1 MLCAHTVRRLKP
13 GTFDQFAEA
22 FRPDE
27 GELPPAGWVRFVM
40 LRPHGGGDEVVT
52 FGFFDGTLEELEA
65 SQGRHGYEERRAAA
79 SQYVDE
85 VLSNGIYDIVVDY
98 RVEGAPV
105 A

>member
-22 FRPDE
+22 FRPPE
-27 GELPPAGWVRFVM
+27 GDAPPSGWARFVM
-40 LRPHGGGDEVVT
+40 LRPTGGGDEVVT

-65 SQGRHGYEERRAAA
+65 SQDQHGYEERRAAA
-79 SQYVDE
+79 SQYVEE
-85 VLSNGIYDIVVDY
+85 VLANGIYDIVVDY
-98 RVEGAPV
+98 RAEGAPT

>member
-22 FRPDE
+22 FRPPD
-27 GELPPAGWVRFVM
+27 GETPPAGWARFVM

-52 FGFFDGTLEELEA
+52 FGFFDGTLEELEN
-65 SQGRHGYEERRAAA
+65 SQDRHGYEERRAAA

-85 VLSNGIYDIVVDY
+85 VLSNGIYEIVHDY
-98 RVEGAPV
+98 RAAGATV
-105 A
+105 